1 MSGGAIRVA
10 PVTSRNIAIT
20 PHILRSDAVAA
31 AAAFIDEVSGHDDIA
46 CWLRPDAIA
55 AVTPLLTRPVEFHVL
70 DQSDIHDLELVVVFG
85 GDGTILRAAEWALP
99 AQVPILGVNLGHVGF
114 LAELEPSQ
122 LDELIR
128 RVLERN
134 YRVEERL
141 CLEVVLRDRPG
152 GEAIWSSYAINEVSL
167 EKAARERMIE
177 VLVQIDGHPLQRWGT
192 DGVLVSTPT
201 GSTAY
206 AFSAQGPVMWPDL
219 DALLVVPLLAHALFA
234 RPLVLSPT
242 SVVTIE
248 MLRGQATSGVL
259 WCDGRRSVD
268 VTRGSEVEVRRLQQN
283 LKIAR
288 LDASPF
294 VERLVRKFQLPVQG
308 WRKEDSIDAGREI
321 QGLKTEPE
329 PEL

>member
-1 MSGGAIRVA
+1 
-10 PVTSRNIAIT
+10 VTTRNIAIAL
-20 PHILRSDAVAA
+20 HVLRPDAVAA
-31 AAAFIDEVSGHDDIA
+31 AAAFADEVSGRAEIA
-46 CWLRPDAIA
+46 CWLRPEGVA
-55 AVTPLLTRPVEFHVL
+55 ALEPLVKRPAEL
-70 DQSDIHDLELVVVFG
+70 RTLNATASHDLELAVVFG

-99 AQVPILGVNLGHVGF
+99 AQVPVLGVNLGHVGF

-122 LDELIR
+122 LDELID
-128 RVLERN
+128 RVLERR

-141 CLEVVLRDRPG
+141 CLEVVLRDAPG
-152 GEAIWSSYAINEVSL
+152 GEVVWSSYAINEVSL

-177 VLVQIDGHPLQRWGT
+177 VLVQIDAHPLQRWGT

-242 SVVTIE
+242 SVVSIE
-248 MLRGQATSGVL
+248 MLSGQSTSGVL

-268 VTRGSEVEVRRLQQN
+268 VAAGSEVEVRRLPQN
-283 LKIAR
+283 LRIAR
-288 LDASPF
+288 LDDSPF
-294 VERLVRKFQLPVQG
+294 VERLVRKFQLPVDG
-308 WRKEDSIDAGREI
+308 WRRDHPIDVGREI
-321 QGLKTEPE
+321 QGVKQREPGA
-329 PEL
+329 

>member
-1 MSGGAIRVA
+1 MS
-10 PVTSRNIAIT
+10 SRNIAIML
-20 PHILRSDAVAA
+20 HVLRPDAVAA
-31 AAAFIDEVSGHDDIA
+31 AAGFIDVVAGREQIA
-46 CWLRPDAIA
+46 CWLRPEAIE
-55 AVTPLLTRPVEFHVL
+55 AVRPLLTRPVDLHPFDGPDAGE
-70 DQSDIHDLELVVVFG
+70 LELVVVFG
-85 GDGTILRAAEWALP
+85 GDGTMLRAAEWALP
-99 AQVPILGVNLGHVGF
+99 EQVPILGVNLGHVGF

-122 LDELIR
+122 LDELIE
-128 RVLERN
+128 RVLARR

-141 CLEVVLRDRPG
+141 CIEVLLRDRPG
-152 GEAIWSSYAINEVSL
+152 GEVVWSSYAINEVSL

-177 VLVQIDGHPLQRWGT
+177 VLVEIDGHPLQRWGT

-242 SVVTIE
+242 SVVKID
-248 MLRGQATSGVL
+248 MLPGQATSGVL

-268 VTRGSEVEVRRLQQN
+268 VHQGAEVEVRRLGQN

-308 WRKEDSIDAGREI
+308 WRKEATIDIGRET
-321 QGLKTEPE
+321 QAQKALREWEP
-329 PEL
+329 

>member
-1 MSGGAIRVA
+1 MSAT
-10 PVTSRNIAIT
+10 PVSVTGVTRRNIALALHVQR
-20 PHILRSDAVAA
+20 PDAVAA
-31 AAAFIDEVSGHDDIA
+31 ATEFVDAVGGRDDIA
-46 CWLRPDAIA
+46 VWLRPEAIEL
-55 AVTPLLTRPVEFHVL
+55 VRPQLTHDVELHAYEPG
-70 DQSDIHDLELVVVFG
+70 DGHDLELVVVFG

-99 AQVPILGVNLGHVGF
+99 LQVPILGVNLGHVGF

-122 LDELIR
+122 LDELVE
-128 RVLERN
+128 RVLHKR

-141 CLEVVLRDRPG
+141 CLQVVLRDRPD
-152 GEAIWSSYAINEVSL
+152 GEVLWQSYAINEVSL
-167 EKAARERMIE
+167 EKAARERMVE
-177 VLVQIDGHPLQRWGT
+177 VLVEIDGHPLQRWGT
-192 DGVLVSTPT
+192 DGVLVATPT

-248 MLRGQATSGVL
+248 MLSGQSSGAVL

-268 VTRGSEVEVRRLQQN
+268 VARGNEVEVRRLEQR
-283 LKIAR
+283 LRLAR

-308 WRKEDSIDAGREI
+308 WRKDNKFEAGREI
-321 QGLKTEPE
+321 QGSPDGPE
-329 PEL
+329 QGS